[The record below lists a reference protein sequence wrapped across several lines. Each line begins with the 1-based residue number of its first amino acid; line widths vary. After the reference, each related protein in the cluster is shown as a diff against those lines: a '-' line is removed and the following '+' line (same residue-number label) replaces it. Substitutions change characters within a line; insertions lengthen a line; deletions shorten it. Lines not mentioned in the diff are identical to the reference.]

1 MLSIYCRLW
10 ETYFNILI
18 GQIYFKLKKDTKKG
32 KYYQVEE
39 VKEYLKKK
47 QEYQPIYKLIGPIN
61 TNLRNAVTHLNYY
74 IDNKEK
80 KLYYHYVVNKE
91 RKVERIALEELE
103 NAVKTLIIG
112 NFMLILLLGDKMKQQ
127 ISMEIGEKIKE
138 LLLNY

>member
-1 MLSIYCRLW
+1 M
-10 ETYFNILI
+10 
-18 GQIYFKLKKDTKKG
+18 
-32 KYYQVEE
+32 EE